1 MLDVGLKTQN
11 YARSR
16 LKDAKLC
23 KIYAQ
28 KRKIMQDLGLKTQNY
43 ARSRRI
49 TQNYARSTLKAQ
61 NYARPTLKNAKL
73 CKI

>member
-1 MLDVGLKTQN
+1 
-11 YARSR
+11 
-16 LKDAKLC
+16 
-23 KIYAQ
+23 
-28 KRKIMQDLGLKTQNY
+28 MQDLGLKTQIY

>member
-1 MLDVGLKTQN
+1 
-11 YARSR
+11 
-16 LKDAKLC
+16 
-23 KIYAQ
+23 
-28 KRKIMQDLGLKTQNY
+28 MQDLGLKTQNY

-49 TQNYARSTLKAQ
+49 TQNYARSTLKAAQ